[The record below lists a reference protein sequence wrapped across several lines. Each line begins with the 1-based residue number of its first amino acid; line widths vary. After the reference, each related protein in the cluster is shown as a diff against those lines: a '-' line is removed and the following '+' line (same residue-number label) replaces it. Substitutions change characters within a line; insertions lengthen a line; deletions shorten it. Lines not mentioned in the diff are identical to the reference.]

1 MLLDVFMALSAVDG
15 CVRWLHPREGRGICT
30 DRGGLARQ
38 VNWADGSQVINKKI
52 MMMIR
57 DGIADWTGRAALG
70 ADIIIIPE
78 MGSND
83 RFCF

>member
-1 MLLDVFMALSAVDG
+1 MFGGSIPVQ
-15 CVRWLHPREGRGICT
+15 RKGRGICT
-30 DRGGLARQ
+30 DRGGLAGPGRQ

-57 DGIADWTGRAALG
+57 DGIADWTGPEALG
-70 ADIIIIPE
+70 EDIIIPE
-78 MGSND
+78 MESND

>member
-1 MLLDVFMALSAVDG
+1 MDVFGGSIPVQ
-15 CVRWLHPREGRGICT
+15 RKGRGICT

-57 DGIADWTGRAALG
+57 DGIADWTGPEREALG
-70 ADIIIIPE
+70 EDIITPE
-78 MGSND
+78 MESND

>member
-1 MLLDVFMALSAVDG
+1 MFGGSIPVQ
-15 CVRWLHPREGRGICT
+15 RKGRGICT

-57 DGIADWTGRAALG
+57 DGIADWTGREALG
-70 ADIIIIPE
+70 EDIIIPE
-78 MGSND
+78 MESND

>member
-1 MLLDVFMALSAVDG
+1 MFGGSIPVQ
-15 CVRWLHPREGRGICT
+15 RKGRGICT

-57 DGIADWTGRAALG
+57 DGIADWTGSEALG
-70 ADIIIIPE
+70 EDIIIPE
-78 MGSND
+78 MESND